1 MINSEDLTV
10 NYITNEAGEKTG
22 VILSITQFEE
32 LLEDFADLAIIAERR
47 NESATSHE
55 DLVAELKRDD
65 LI

>member
-32 LLEDFADLAIIAERR
+32 LLEDLADLAIIAERR